1 MSRKPY
7 PHEDLV
13 QEIRGLLTGQVFYA
27 ISDDSDMY
35 AVRMGDESP
44 MNAQVRRNVSRQ
56 SQAEALGQEL
66 LEIGEPA
73 AEAVA
78 LGLRMQGQW
87 RQDLVSFAEQHRDVP
102 VIRAALELVAVR
114 KRDPLAWQAEQILG
128 KSK

>member
-1 MSRKPY
+1 MARKPY
-7 PHEDLV
+7 PHENLV
-13 QEIRGLLTGQVFYA
+13 QEIRGLLTGQVFFA

-44 MNAQVRRNVSRQ
+44 MNAQVRRNLSRQ

-73 AEAVA
+73 GEAVA

-87 RQDLVSFAEQHRDVP
+87 RHDLLPFADRHRDLP
-102 VIRAALELVAVR
+102 VIREALHLVAR
-114 KRDPLAWQAEQILG
+114 RRRDPLAEPAKEIVG
-128 KSK
+128 RG

>member
-1 MSRKPY
+1 MTRLPY
-7 PHEDLV
+7 PHENLV
-13 QEIRGLLTGQVFYA
+13 QGIPELLTSRVFLA

-44 MNAQVRRNVSRQ
+44 MNAQVRRNVSKQ

-66 LEIGEPA
+66 VEIGEPA

-87 RQDLVSFAEQHRDVP
+87 RHDLLPFAKQHRDVP
-102 VIRAALELVAVR
+102 LIRAALELVAVR
-114 KRDPLAWQAEQILG
+114 KRDPMAWLAARILG
-128 KSK
+128 GEK